1 MFLFGTTIADWLMKS
16 ATNAIKVGTN
26 NSRAR
31 PSNHVTRFKQD
42 PCPRPFCTKIWNIW
56 KNLNYQIES
65 TYIAIH
71 NPYFVARR
79 VPVLCDDHFVS
90 RWAPIE
96 TAKCWMQEK
105 QNNKS
110 NSSQQTS
117 DTQSCNENWKQ
128 MYLNLKFVSK
138 LMNHM
143 KLNKLTK

>member
-42 PCPRPFCTKIWNIW
+42 PCPRPFCIKIWNIW
-56 KNLNYQIES
+56 KNLKLSDRID
-65 TYIAIH
+65 IAIH
-71 NPYFVARR
+71 NTYFKTRR
-79 VPVLCDDHFVS
+79 LPALCDDHFVW

-96 TAKCWMQEK
+96 RVKCWMQEK

-110 NSSQQTS
+110 NNSQQTS
-117 DTQSCNENWKQ
+117 DTQSYNENWKQ
-128 MYLNLKFVSK
+128 MLSN
-138 LMNHM
+138 
-143 KLNKLTK
+143 